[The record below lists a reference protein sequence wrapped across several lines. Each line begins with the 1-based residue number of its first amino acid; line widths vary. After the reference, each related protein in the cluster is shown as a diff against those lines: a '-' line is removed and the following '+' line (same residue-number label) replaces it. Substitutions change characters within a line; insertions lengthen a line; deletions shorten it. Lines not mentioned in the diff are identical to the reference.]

1 MLVPQ
6 RQANLKSDRPRSFR
20 NTVYQ
25 YDSRSKPKSKL
36 TGLGANLNQRVAQPP
51 KNVFMQTVKLR
62 QELRE
67 QKEVTQSLY
76 PKVGKRV
83 DRVESPVYSNK
94 SSQQSPK
101 SAQRRKKLNAIN
113 RDLLVMAAAIDQT
126 ITNATRDT
134 LSTPDE

>member
-1 MLVPQ
+1 
-6 RQANLKSDRPRSFR
+6 
-20 NTVYQ
+20 
-25 YDSRSKPKSKL
+25 
-36 TGLGANLNQRVAQPP
+36 
-51 KNVFMQTVKLR
+51 MQTVKLR

-76 PKVGKRV
+76 PKVGKRD